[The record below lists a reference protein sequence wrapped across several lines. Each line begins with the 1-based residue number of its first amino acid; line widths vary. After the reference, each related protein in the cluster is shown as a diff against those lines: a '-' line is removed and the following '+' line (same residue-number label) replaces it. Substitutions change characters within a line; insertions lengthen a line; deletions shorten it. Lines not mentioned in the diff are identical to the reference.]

1 MRGSSAT
8 RKAAEPLKFEELKS
22 LDLRSCATVAE
33 IVDAMRFCAFGARM
47 LGEAAKTIHEM
58 ITAKRK
64 PILIYSGLPDSPLGL
79 CLKKFVANRWCAR
92 ILLPSQYARRKFGG
106 ENVIVVGAFSER
118 SAEAIYAKP
127 DRTIFINPFDMARP
141 GTIITLSFPDDVLT
155 ET

>member
-47 LGEAAKTIHEM
+47 LGEAAKPIHEM

-64 PILIYSGLPDSPLGL
+64 PTLIYGGLPDSPMGL
-79 CLKKFVANRWCAR
+79 CLKTFVANKSCAR
-92 ILLPSQYARRKFGG
+92 ILLASPYARRD
-106 ENVIVVGAFSER
+106 I
-118 SAEAIYAKP
+118 
-127 DRTIFINPFDMARP
+127 
-141 GTIITLSFPDDVLT
+141 
-155 ET
+155 

>member
-1 MRGSSAT
+1 
-8 RKAAEPLKFEELKS
+8 
-22 LDLRSCATVAE
+22 
-33 IVDAMRFCAFGARM
+33 MRFCAFGARM

-58 ITAKRK
+58 IAAKRK

-118 SAEAIYAKP
+118 NAEAIYAKP
-127 DRTIFINPFDMARP
+127 VSAIFINNFTLAYP
-141 GTIITLSFPDDVLT
+141 GPSIEGHLPISVIV
-155 ET
+155 